1 MAVLIALL
9 PLLLMFLVAGW
20 GFVTLPPEA
29 RVPVHFGLGGANLWW
44 GRTAGLLMYPGIG
57 IVISLFELLVA
68 SPSRARAGLVALPLG
83 VILVLLLVF
92 QVAAIKRARRG
103 PNS

>member
-1 MAVLIALL
+1 
-9 PLLLMFLVAGW
+9 
-20 GFVTLPPEA
+20 
-29 RVPVHFGLGGANLWW
+29 
-44 GRTAGLLMYPGIG
+44 MYPGIG

-83 VILVLLLVF
+83 LILVLLLVF

-103 PNS
+103 PNN